1 MHTWNKSGL
10 SALLF
15 LTLIASGCG
24 AQKTPGELLRAP
36 SQGSTDGT
44 LTSIVK
50 TFLPSNAHLTVP
62 VHSES
67 GSAIQ
72 LKDLDNDGQDE
83 IMAFYK
89 TDKTDYE
96 VNALVLAQSGGDWNK
111 LTMVTGVGSELDYV
125 QFADV
130 TADGAADMLL
140 GFSGGKGLSKELS
153 VYSLKSGAMTEILK
167 QPYDQLAVGDLTRE
181 GANDIAVLQ
190 STFETDMQPSSR
202 LQLFRL
208 QGGKQQS
215 LAEQTIAGAVIQAGF
230 AKVAPDASALFVD
243 AAIGAHSAYTLLLN
257 WDNGK
262 FVDILAADDYHHE
275 ELAKSSNIVLQP
287 SAPQADGK
295 LGENNLAI
303 KDYPLDST
311 DVNGDGI
318 VEIGFLVP
326 PAGTES
332 MAPLATPFISKY
344 YQWDGQTGLK
354 FVEERFDRWGFNF
367 HIPQA
372 WTGKYTVE
380 IAEESPTPWEHMV
393 FSYKNAASGEQ
404 AALLELRLLTKQ
416 DWQTAEAEL
425 KTKKT
430 TYQLL
435 YELTNTEDAT
445 APTVLVAVLPPADAA
460 GKLSGS
466 SLQEYEQLKL
476 SSEEVKQLAGTPLQP
491 LQ

>member
-1 MHTWNKSGL
+1 MNKTGL

-24 AQKTPGELLRAP
+24 TQMTPAELLKAP

-44 LTSIVK
+44 LTGIVK
-50 TFLPSNAHLTVP
+50 AFLPANAHLTVP

-72 LKDLDNDGQDE
+72 LQDLDNDGHDE

-96 VNALVLAQSGGDWNK
+96 VSALVLSQSGGDWNK
-111 LTMVTGVGSELDYV
+111 LTTITGIGSELDYV

-153 VYSLKSGAMTEILK
+153 VYNLKSGQLTGILK
-167 QPYDQLAVGDLTRE
+167 QPYDQLAVGDLTGE
-181 GANDIAVLQ
+181 GVTDIALLQ
-190 STFETDMQPSSR
+190 ATFETDMQPVTR

-208 QGGKQQS
+208 HEGRQQS
-215 LAEQTIAGAVIQAGF
+215 LTNQTIDGAVIQARF
-230 AKVAPDASALFVD
+230 AKAAPDASALFVD
-243 AAIGAHSAYTLLLN
+243 TAIGAHSAYTLLLN

-262 FVDILAADDYHHE
+262 FVDILAADDYHHD
-275 ELAKSSNIVLQP
+275 ELAKSSHIVLQP
-287 SAPQADGK
+287 LVPQPENNK
-295 LGENNLAI
+295 LGDNNMAI

-326 PAGTES
+326 PAGLEG

-344 YQWDGQTGLK
+344 YQWDGQKGLK
-354 FVEERFDRWGFNF
+354 FVEEVFDRWGFNF
-367 HIPQA
+367 HIPQE
-372 WTGKYTVE
+372 WTGKYTLE
-380 IAEESPTPWEHMV
+380 ITEESPTPWQNMV
-393 FSYKNAASGEQ
+393 FTYKNADSGEQ
-404 AALLELRLLTKQ
+404 AALLGLRLLTKQ
-416 DWQTAEAEL
+416 DWQKAEAEL
-425 KTKKT
+425 KVKKT
-430 TYQLL
+430 SYHLL
-435 YELTNTEDAT
+435 YELQNTEDAS

-466 SLQEYEQLKL
+466 SLQEYDQLKL
-476 SSEEVKQLAGTPLQP
+476 SLEEVQQLAGTPQLP

>member
-1 MHTWNKSGL
+1 MNKSGL
-10 SALLF
+10 SALL
-15 LTLIASGCG
+15 LITLLCAACG
-24 AQKTPGELLRAP
+24 TQKTPGELLKAP

-44 LTSIVK
+44 LTGIVRAY
-50 TFLPSNAHLTVP
+50 LPSNARLTVP

-72 LKDLDNDGQDE
+72 LQDLDNDGQDE

-96 VNALVLAQSGGDWNK
+96 VNALVLAQAGGDWNK
-111 LTMVTGVGSELDYV
+111 LTTITGVGSELDYV

-153 VYSLKSGAMTEILK
+153 VYSLNDRTLSELLK
-167 QPYDQLAVGDLTRE
+167 QPYDQLAVGDLTGE
-181 GANDIAVLQ
+181 GVTDIAVLQ
-190 STFETDMQPSSR
+190 ATFETDMQPVSR

-208 QGGKQQS
+208 QGGQKQR
-215 LAEQTIAGAVIQAGF
+215 LADQAMDGAVIQAQF
-230 AKVAPDASALFVD
+230 AKAAPGASALIVD
-243 AAIGAHSAYTLLLN
+243 AAVGAHSAYTLLLN
-257 WDNGK
+257 WENGQ
-262 FVDILAADDYHHE
+262 FIDILAADDYQHE
-275 ELAKSSNIVLQP
+275 KLAESSNIELQTA
-287 SAPQADGK
+287 APQPEGK
-295 LGENNLAI
+295 LGGNNMAI
-303 KDYPLDST
+303 KDYPLDSA

-332 MAPLATPFISKY
+332 MAPLATPFISKF
-344 YQWDGQTGLK
+344 YQWDGQQGLK

-367 HIPQA
+367 RIPETWA
-372 WTGKYTVE
+372 GKYVLN
-380 IAEESPTPWEHMV
+380 IAEESPAPWEQMV
-393 FSYKNAASGEQ
+393 FSYRDADSGQE
-404 AALLELRLLTKQ
+404 APLLTLRLLTKQ
-416 DWQTAEAEL
+416 EWQSAEAEL
-425 KTKKT
+425 KAQKAA
-430 TYQLL
+430 YQLL
-435 YELTNTEDAT
+435 YELQNTEAA

-466 SLQEYEQLKL
+466 SLQEYDQLKL
-476 SSEEVKQLAGTPLQP
+476 LPEDVKQLAGTPQQP